1 LVVAGQVIIA
11 IGERLAFTSLMTNL
25 QTLLDRKER
34 MLL

>member
-11 IGERLAFTSLMTNL
+11 IAERLAFTALMTNL
-25 QTLLDRKER
+25 TLLDRKER

>member
-1 LVVAGQVIIA
+1 MVVTGQVIIA
-11 IGERLAFTSLMTNL
+11 IRERLALSDLMTNL

>member
-11 IGERLAFTSLMTNL
+11 IAERLAFTALMTNL

>member
-1 LVVAGQVIIA
+1 LVVPGQVIIA
-11 IGERLAFTSLMTNL
+11 IQERLALTGAMANL